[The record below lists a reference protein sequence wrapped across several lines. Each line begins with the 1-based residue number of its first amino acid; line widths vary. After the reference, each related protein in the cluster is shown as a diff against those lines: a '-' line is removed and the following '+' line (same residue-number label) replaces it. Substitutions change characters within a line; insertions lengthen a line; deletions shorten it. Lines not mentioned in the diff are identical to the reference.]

1 MHFIAVLIRRDKIED
16 RVENYKNYSTDVA
29 ISVGADVQFR
39 RLVSLNLAMLG
50 LPGICRSQIS
60 LKELTREEI
69 MQRERSIPVAG
80 KPSPSSSHGD
90 TMSKNLS
97 SPWFLFPN
105 LNPTS
110 ILEPKRSPFS
120 KRPPKAPLLELQSE
134 PIGLAILDAL
144 IDDKE
149 NGKMVLFG
157 SQLKVR
163 IPSMESLRSPIEFGV
178 KNKESQLALVS
189 PGRPLSPAVL
199 DAGSASATELET
211 LESYT
216 CVISRGS
223 NPKTTHIFDDCVLE
237 SCGDWRPSI
246 YSTQEEQH

>member
-1 MHFIAVLIRRDKIED
+1 
-16 RVENYKNYSTDVA
+16 
-29 ISVGADVQFR
+29 
-39 RLVSLNLAMLG
+39 
-50 LPGICRSQIS
+50 
-60 LKELTREEI
+60 
-69 MQRERSIPVAG
+69 MQRERSIRVAG
-80 KPSPSSSHGD
+80 KPSPSSSHAD
-90 TMSKNLS
+90 TKGKNLS
-97 SPWFLFPN
+97 SPLFLFPN

-144 IDDKE
+144 VDDKE

-189 PGRPLSPAVL
+189 PGRPLSPAVT
-199 DAGSASATELET
+199 ASATELET

-237 SCGDWRPSI
+237 SCGDWRSSI